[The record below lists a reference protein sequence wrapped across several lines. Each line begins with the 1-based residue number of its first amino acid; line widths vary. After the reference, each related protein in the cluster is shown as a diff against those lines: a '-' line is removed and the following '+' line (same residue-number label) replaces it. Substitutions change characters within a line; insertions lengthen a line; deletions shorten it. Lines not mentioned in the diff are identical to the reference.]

1 MVFSVDHIVFS
12 ATTAERDRLAA
23 ELEPHGFQ
31 QEQFTLV
38 FPDAGARSESW
49 SFAGG
54 GSVEF
59 VSEDVPGGTGS
70 PWFDQSPRVIGLG
83 FASDAFVADTRWE
96 DLDGAWRM
104 DEHHRLPT
112 GADLRIHAAG
122 PHEHRSDFYVFVM
135 DRPDGRLQF
144 PFRTTGPRLRR
155 ITLTGA
161 AADTWRAN
169 LARWLAIE
177 PAGGELRIGDVVLGF
192 AASNSP
198 SVRAS
203 LHYESE
209 LQQPARIELAGGSI
223 EITPAGV

>member
-1 MVFSVDHIVFS
+1 MVFSLDHIVFS
-12 ATTAERDRLAA
+12 ATTEERDRLAA

-31 QEQFTLV
+31 KEQFTLV
-38 FPDAGARSESW
+38 FPEAGARSESW

-54 GSVEF
+54 GFVEF
-59 VSEDVPGGTGS
+59 VSEDVPSGTGS

-83 FASDAFVADTRWE
+83 FASDAFAGDTRWE

-104 DEHHRLPT
+104 DEHHLLPT
-112 GADLRIHAAG
+112 GANLRIHAAG

-135 DRPDGRLQF
+135 DRADGRLEF

-161 AADTWRAN
+161 AADAWGAN

-177 PAGGELRIGDVVLGF
+177 PAGGELRIGDVALGF

-209 LQQPARIELAGGSI
+209 LGQPTRIELAGGRI